1 MHNTDGLDRRTFLTA
16 VLATPALM
24 SILGACA
31 STAKTAGTGNSS
43 SIKHATGK
51 HDLVLRIGFEGGFTA
66 PSAQFIRVPTLLISG
81 DGRLITAGAQ
91 TLEFPG
97 PLLPPLFERTISEAG
112 MQKVLELADNAHLL
126 QPPPDY
132 TAPMTVAD
140 APDTVV
146 IVSANGQTF
155 KHVAYALGMGN
166 PEKTPART
174 TLAAFVAAMQNIET
188 AVGTTNLGIDKP
200 MIVES
205 YRIQASAINVADIAG
220 QVPAPQ
226 VVEWPATAGVTLAS
240 ASTCAIVAATNV
252 GSVLQAATQ
261 TTVFSDGG
269 TMYRVAAVANL
280 PGDAC

>member
-1 MHNTDGLDRRTFLTA
+1 
-16 VLATPALM
+16 M

-31 STAKTAGTGNSS
+31 STAKTAGTGNST

-51 HDLVLRIGFEGGFTA
+51 DDLVLRIGFEGGFTA
-66 PSAQFIRVPTLLISG
+66 PATQFIRVPTLLISG
-81 DGRLITAGAQ
+81 DGRLITPGAQ
-91 TLEFPG
+91 TQQFPG
-97 PLLPPLFERTISEAG
+97 PLLPALFERSISEAG

-146 IVSANGQTF
+146 VVSANGQTF
-155 KHVAYALGMGN
+155 KHVAYALGMGD

-174 TLAAFVAAMQNIET
+174 TLAAFVAALQNIET

-200 MIVES
+200 MVVES
-205 YRIQASAINVADIAG
+205 YRIQASAINAADIAG
-220 QVPAPQ
+220 QEPAPQ

-240 ASTCAIVAATNV
+240 ARTCAIAMGAKV

-261 TTVFSDGG
+261 TTVFSEGG
-269 TMYRVAAVANL
+269 TMYRMAAVAKL